1 MRYRLLG
8 KSGLRVS
15 EVALGTM
22 TFGEDWGMGAS
33 REESRQ
39 VFDRFAAAGGTFIDT
54 ACNYTNG
61 SSERFVGEFVK
72 DDRDR
77 FVVATKYTLS
87 TRPDDPNGG
96 GNGRKSLMRSV
107 EESLRRMELDHI
119 DLLWLHC
126 WDGTTRL
133 DEILRGL
140 DDLVRQGKVHHV
152 GFSDTPAWVVSRADL
167 LADLRGWTPLVALQL
182 PYALARR
189 EVERELLPMA
199 KALDL
204 AVTPWGILAGGVLS
218 GKYTRGTT
226 ESTRM
231 NPDDV
236 PAKRMEVARV
246 VDGVADELGW
256 SSAQVAIRWVMEQQ
270 DRAQIIPILGARTEA
285 HLDTALACLELEL
298 PGAARKTLDEATA
311 IELGFPH
318 DFLASENVLNLIHG
332 ETRDRLV
339 RRD

>member
-22 TFGEDWGMGAS
+22 TFGEDWGWGAS
-33 REESRQ
+33 REASRR
-39 VFDRFAAAGGTFIDT
+39 VFEAFAGAGGTFIDT

-61 SSERFVGEFVK
+61 TSERFVGEFVK
-72 DDRDR
+72 ADRDQ

-87 TRPDDPNGG
+87 TRLDDPNGG
-96 GNGRKSLMRSV
+96 GNGRKTLMRSV
-107 EESLRRMELDHI
+107 EESLRRLDLDHV

-140 DDLVRQGKVHHV
+140 DDLVRQGKVHHI

-167 LADLRGWTPLVALQL
+167 LADLRGWAPLVALQL
-182 PYALARR
+182 PYALVRR

-218 GKYTRGTT
+218 GTYTRGSS
-226 ESTRM
+226 EPTRM
-231 NPDDV
+231 KPEDI
-236 PAKRMEVARV
+236 PPKRLEVARL
-246 VDGVADELGW
+246 VDAIADELGW
-256 SSAQVAIRWVMEQQ
+256 SSAQVATRWVLEQQ
-270 DRAQIIPILGARTEA
+270 HRAQIIPILGARTEKQLESA
-285 HLDTALACLELEL
+285 LSCLDLEL
-298 PGAARKTLDEATA
+298 PGEARARLDEAT
-311 IELGFPH
+311 IVELGFPH
-318 DFLASENVLNLIHG
+318 DFLASENVRSLIHG
-332 ETRDRLV
+332 SMRERLEL
-339 RRD
+339 RA